1 VHSLKRQP
9 NISLKKIE
17 NGTYLKNSKEQTM
30 RQVIRNKCPL
40 NRFDLLIVFTIGMVT
55 YPTLALADGETPI
68 AGGLSYIINAMTGA
82 TGMAIATIAVIA
94 VGLLC
99 LGHYLEWKRLLQT
112 VVGISI
118 IFGAPLIVRGII
130 YLTRSGG
137 M

>member
-1 VHSLKRQP
+1 
-9 NISLKKIE
+9 
-17 NGTYLKNSKEQTM
+17 M
-30 RQVIRNKCPL
+30 RPLNNNPWPL
-40 NRFDLLIVFTIGMVT
+40 NRFETFIVVLIGLLA
-55 YPTLALADGETPI
+55 YPTLAFADGETPI